1 MKNLVLT
8 FVILLFIGCFCS
20 NVWSTQKKVLAEVG
34 PYKLYE
40 EDVEDLIEKDIQIQ
54 KILESKPELRDEIVR
69 ALVNRWVN
77 LSLLALAGK
86 KEGLDKD
93 PEVKKE
99 LIEIEKSILAKKYF
113 EKKAKK
119 LNINEREIKEYYKKN
134 KERYKEPE
142 GVHVKHILIYIPKD
156 ADKATEKEALEKAKQ
171 IRAQILK
178 GAKFEELAKI
188 YSDDAGSKKKGGD
201 LGIIKK
207 GQTIPEFE
215 KVIFKLKPGE
225 ISRPIRSSYGY
236 HIVKVEEKIPEKI
249 LPFEEVKDLVKK
261 DYLQKKQ
268 EELMRQ
274 ILQKLYQEYQPK
286 IYLKLSKKDIQN
298 EGR

>member
-1 MKNLVLT
+1 MKNLILT

-34 PYKLYE
+34 SYKLYE
-40 EDVEDLIEKDIQIQ
+40 EDVEDLIEKDTQIQ

-93 PEVKKE
+93 PEVKRE

-113 EKKAKK
+113 EKKVKK

-156 ADKATEKEALEKAKQ
+156 ADKATEKKALEKAKQ

-249 LPFEEVKDLVKK
+249 LPFEEVKDLVKE

-286 IYLKLSKKDIQN
+286 IYLKLGKKDIQN

>member
-1 MKNLVLT
+1 MKNLILT

-34 PYKLYE
+34 SYKLYE
-40 EDVEDLIEKDIQIQ
+40 EDVEDLIEKDTQIQ

-86 KEGLDKD
+86 KEGIDKD

-113 EKKAKK
+113 EKKVKK

-156 ADKATEKEALEKAKQ
+156 ADKATEKKALEKAKQ

-207 GQTIPEFE
+207 GQTISEFE

-249 LPFEEVKDLVKK
+249 LPFEEVKDLVKE

-286 IYLKLSKKDIQN
+286 IYLKLGKKDIQN

>member
-1 MKNLVLT
+1 MKNLIRA

-34 PYKLYE
+34 PYKLYK
-40 EDVEDLIEKDIQIQ
+40 EDVEDLIKKDTQIQ
-54 KILESKPELRDEIVR
+54 KILESKPELRDEIVKI
-69 ALVNRWVN
+69 LVNRWVN

-99 LIEIEKSILAKKYF
+99 LMEIEKSILAKKYF

-119 LNINEREIKEYYKKN
+119 LNIKEREIKEYYKKN

-156 ADKATEKEALEKAKQ
+156 ADKATEKKALEKAKQ

-261 DYLQKKQ
+261 DYLQTKQ
-268 EELMRQ
+268 EELMTR

>member
-8 FVILLFIGCFCS
+8 FVILLFIGCFYS

-40 EDVEDLIEKDIQIQ
+40 EDVEDLIEKDTQIQ

-156 ADKATEKEALEKAKQ
+156 ADKATEKKALEKAKQ

-261 DYLQKKQ
+261 DYLQTKQ
-268 EELMRQ
+268 EELMTQ

>member
-1 MKNLVLT
+1 MKNLIRA

-34 PYKLYE
+34 PYKLYK
-40 EDVEDLIEKDIQIQ
+40 EDVEDLIKKDTQIQ
-54 KILESKPELRDEIVR
+54 KILESKPELRDEIVKI
-69 ALVNRWVN
+69 LVNRWVN

-99 LIEIEKSILAKKYF
+99 LMEIEKSILAKKYF
-113 EKKAKK
+113 EKKVKK

-156 ADKATEKEALEKAKQ
+156 ADKATEKKALEKAKQ

-261 DYLQKKQ
+261 DYLQTKQ
-268 EELMRQ
+268 EELMTR

>member
-8 FVILLFIGCFCS
+8 FVILLFIGCFYS

-40 EDVEDLIEKDIQIQ
+40 EDVEDLIEKDTQIQ

-119 LNINEREIKEYYKKN
+119 LNINEREIKKYYKKN

-156 ADKATEKEALEKAKQ
+156 ADKAAEKKALEKAKQ

-249 LPFEEVKDLVKK
+249 LPFEEVKDLVKR
-261 DYLQKKQ
+261 DYLQTKQ
-268 EELMRQ
+268 EELMTQ

>member
-34 PYKLYE
+34 PYKLYK
-40 EDVEDLIEKDIQIQ
+40 EDVEDLIEKDTQIQ

-156 ADKATEKEALEKAKQ
+156 ADKATEKKALEKAKQ

-215 KVIFKLKPGE
+215 KEIFKLKPGE